1 MKKLNKAV
9 ALGMAGTMAL
19 SLTACGGGS
28 STSTSAS
35 ASTGDSTASAAAS
48 SDEVVTL
55 KWVAV
60 GSGMPSNYDAWLAQ
74 INPYLEEKIGVNIDM
89 EIVSWGDWE
98 TRRNVIVNT
107 SGDYDILFTN
117 VNTYNNDVNTG
128 AFLDI
133 TDMVKDV
140 APELYASLPE
150 DYWKACEVGG
160 KIYGVPT
167 YKDSS
172 QSEYVVWDKAKV
184 DATGYDY
191 TKELGIT
198 DLSELTAP
206 LKSIKDADG
215 EASFPLNKSG
225 GGYQCYM
232 YDQMGAGLYPM
243 GVRYDDK
250 DAKVVAAVEQDD
262 VKQILKTFHEWYNE
276 GIINSDAATRP
287 EDANYKACS
296 IAQGWS
302 GAATTTW
309 GPQCGVEAVA
319 QKWGPTIVSNETVRG
334 SLNCISANCAHPD
347 KALEFLQL
355 INTDTYCRDLF
366 FYGVQ
371 GDNWDYTDDSKTK
384 VHKNN
389 ADWSMAGYTQGSFFT
404 VTPTD
409 DFDFNQYDE
418 VKELNEKAEP
428 SVLLGFSL
436 DTTNIADQLANCIQI
451 AERYKGELMT
461 GTADPEVMVPQMM
474 EELRGA
480 GFDEIVAEAQA
491 QVDAFMAAQ

>member
-1 MKKLNKAV
+1 MKIFWRIVVPISKPVFATIALFLTFGYWNDWFQSALYISDSKLV
-9 ALGMAGTMAL
+9 SLQALLNNMMKNLEYIANNPSAGL
-19 SLTACGGGS
+19 SLQQYRNS
-28 STSTSAS
+28 
-35 ASTGDSTASAAAS
+35 
-48 SDEVVTL
+48 
-55 KWVAV
+55 
-60 GSGMPSNYDAWLAQ
+60 MPSEAVRMA
-74 INPYLEEKIGVNIDM
+74 IAV
-89 EIVSWGDWE
+89 
-98 TRRNVIVNT
+98 VIV
-107 SGDYDILFTN
+107 IP
-117 VNTYNNDVNTG
+117 
-128 AFLDI
+128 I
-133 TDMVKDV
+133 
-140 APELYASLPE
+140 PLP
-150 DYWKACEVGG
+150 K
-160 KIYGVPT
+160 T
-167 YKDSS
+167 
-172 QSEYVVWDKAKV
+172 
-184 DATGYDY
+184 
-191 TKELGIT
+191 
-198 DLSELTAP
+198 
-206 LKSIKDADG
+206 
-215 EASFPLNKSG
+215 G
-225 GGYQCYM
+225 GGYQYYM

-250 DAKVVAAVEQDD
+250 DAKVVAVVEQDD

-287 EDANYKACS
+287 EDAKYKACS